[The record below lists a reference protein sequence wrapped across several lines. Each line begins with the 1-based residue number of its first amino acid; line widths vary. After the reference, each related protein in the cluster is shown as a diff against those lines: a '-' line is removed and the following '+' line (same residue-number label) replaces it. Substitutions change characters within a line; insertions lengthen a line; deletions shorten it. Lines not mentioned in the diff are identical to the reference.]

1 MIKEGEDPNNPVRIL
16 TEGVFDCFH
25 YGHARLLEQCK
36 KMFKYV
42 YLIVG
47 VCADEDVI
55 REKGK
60 PIMTVEERAE
70 CVRGCKWVD
79 EVIINSKWLVD
90 IEYLD
95 KLNCKY
101 IARDC
106 DPYPCGDI
114 NDMYEPFKKIGR
126 FLTTKRIGN
135 ISTTDLINRV
145 LSNYDYYVEESI
157 KNGCKYKEIG
167 IPKNK
172 YFYIKINLVISKRKK
187 RKKQNK
193 NQYYFL
199 IWRGK
204 IKFMKSKNYN
214 YVY

>member
-60 PIMTVEERAE
+60 PIMTAEERAE
-70 CVRGCKWVD
+70 CVRQCKWVD
-79 EVIINSKWLVD
+79 EVIVNSKWLVD

-101 IARDC
+101 IARDSNQ
-106 DPYPCGDI
+106 YPCGDI
-114 NDMYEPFKKIGR
+114 NDMYEPFKKANR
-126 FLTTKRIGN
+126 FLTTKRIGS

-145 LSNYDYYVEESI
+145 LSNYEYYVKNVSKMDINI
-157 KNGCKYKEIG
+157 KLLKCQKR
-167 IPKNK
+167 NK
-172 YFYIKINLVISKRKK
+172 MNLVI
-187 RKKQNK
+187 KQ
-193 NQYYFL
+193 
-199 IWRGK
+199 I
-204 IKFMKSKNYN
+204 
-214 YVY
+214 

>member
-1 MIKEGEDPNNPVRIL
+1 MLKEGEDPNNPVRIL

-36 KMFKYV
+36 KLFKYV

-47 VCADEDVI
+47 VCSDEDVT

-70 CVRGCKWVD
+70 CVKQCKWVD

-101 IARDC
+101 IARD
-106 DPYPCGDI
+106 DNPYPCDDI
-114 NDMYEPFKKIGR
+114 NDMYEPFKKANR
-126 FLTTKRIGN
+126 FLTTKRIGS

-145 LSNYDYYVEESI
+145 LCNYDYYINQNI
-157 KNGCKYKEIG
+157 KNGIKYKSMG
-167 IPKNK
+167 ISKEK
-172 YFYIKINLVISKRKK
+172 YFLSKINLVYKNIHKRKEE
-187 RKKQNK
+187 NK
-193 NQYYFL
+193 TKYYFL
-199 IWRGK
+199 IWKG
-204 IKFMKSKNYN
+204 KSKNIKSKKKL
-214 YVY
+214 

>member
-1 MIKEGEDPNNPVRIL
+1 MLKEGEDPNNPVRIL

-36 KMFKYV
+36 KLFKYV

-47 VCADEDVI
+47 VCSDEDVT

-70 CVRGCKWVD
+70 CVKQCKWVD

-101 IARDC
+101 IARDAN
-106 DPYPCGDI
+106 PYPCDDI
-114 NDMYEPFKKIGR
+114 NDMYEPFKKANR
-126 FLTTKRIGN
+126 FLTTKRIGS

-145 LSNYDYYVEESI
+145 LYRYDYYINENI
-157 KNGCKYKEIG
+157 KNGINYKNIG
-167 IPKNK
+167 ISEK
-172 YFYIKINLVISKRKK
+172 
-187 RKKQNK
+187 
-193 NQYYFL
+193 L
-199 IWRGK
+199 IW
-204 IKFMKSKNYN
+204 
-214 YVY
+214 